1 MALNEDEQTD
11 AVFQSVRTEVDPV
24 SGNEVPPG
32 SLPEEV
38 RDDIPA
44 MLSEGEYVVP
54 ADVLRFYG
62 VKFFE
67 DLRRKAKDGLAKM
80 EEDGRIGGEPIEDE
94 EDQMD
99 LPFSDEELETME
111 MDEGGLVGFSNG
123 GLPEDTQVDIDPG
136 AAFTQD
142 PNDPTQ
148 VIMNYGGGTSSGGY
162 SFVKFY
168 GPDGQEIEVP
178 FYNGMQIGSAPEG
191 YTMEAPAEEE
201 VVNNNND
208 DPNEGL
214 ADSVRAAERKSR
226 NIDYNTADY
235 AGLKEGVNRYHS
247 SRALPILSGILTGG
261 VGTAVFGAARKF
273 DQKKLLAAIDR
284 KIDMVKKPDQVKM
297 FQDLRKG
304 LTDREYY
311 NKNYKEKFDFGK
323 TFLGDLLGVG
333 EGDDF
338 GLSQERIDA
347 MKKQPEFKY
356 NTVNGQLSDKPNP
369 SYPWAGSERKAYDA
383 AVQRGD
389 DTIVAHFQAIDRL
402 RSGQNDFYDA
412 YSKLKTPEEREAFK
426 RDAIRGNMSKYSVQQ
441 AIDFKGSLHR
451 AIMDDTVIRSGGA
464 FSKYVLKDP
473 LTATNSGI
481 GQGGSNSQP
490 TTTSTGPGSN
500 ASSNQSAAQTALNSS
515 AAAQQTSD
523 IIAASD
529 TGGPSGAA
537 NQANTAAQAQQIQ
550 ENLESAAQNPS
561 GTISLKEGGLASK
574 TKKKKSKT

>member
-136 AAFTQD
+136 ADFTQD

-178 FYNGMQIGSAPEG
+178 FYNGMQIGVAPEG
-191 YTMEAPAEEE
+191 YTMEAPAEEK

-214 ADSVRAAERKSR
+214 ADSVRAAEKKSR

-347 MKKQPEFKY
+347 MKKQPQFKY
-356 NTVNGQLSDKPNP
+356 NTKYENLSDKPNP
-369 SYPWAGSERKAYDA
+369 DYPWAGTERKAYDA

-402 RSGQNDFYDA
+402 RWKQNSFMDENMTRAQGAALGLSDFDMA
-412 YSKLKTPEEREAFK
+412 
-426 RDAIRGNMSKYSVQQ
+426 Q
-441 AIDFKGSLHR
+441 AEKFGGSLHR
-451 AIMDDTVIRSGGA
+451 SIHAGTAERSGGA
-464 FSKYVLKDP
+464 FSKYVP
-473 LTATNSGI
+473 VEETNESGS
-481 GQGGSNSQP
+481 SNSIVPNNSSNDNNPPPP
-490 TTTSTGPGSN
+490 TTTSSNIVTG
-500 ASSNQSAAQTALNSS
+500 
-515 AAAQQTSD
+515 SD
-523 IIAASD
+523 LDKYEQAGVDDEDAFEDIGV
-529 TGGPSGAA
+529 TPSGP
-537 NQANTAAQAQQIQ
+537 NYG
-550 ENLESAAQNPS
+550 PP
-561 GTISLKEGGLASK
+561 GT
-574 TKKKKSKT
+574 

>member
-178 FYNGMQIGSAPEG
+178 FYNGMQIGVAPEG
-191 YTMEAPAEEE
+191 YTMEAPAEEK

-214 ADSVRAAERKSR
+214 ADSVRAAEKKSR
-226 NIDYNTADY
+226 NIDYNTADL
-235 AGLKEGVNRYHS
+235 AGLKEGVNRYHA
-247 SRALPILSGILTGG
+247 SRALPILSGI
-261 VGTAVFGAARKF
+261 
-273 DQKKLLAAIDR
+273 
-284 KIDMVKKPDQVKM
+284 
-297 FQDLRKG
+297 
-304 LTDREYY
+304 
-311 NKNYKEKFDFGK
+311 
-323 TFLGDLLGVG
+323 
-333 EGDDF
+333 
-338 GLSQERIDA
+338 
-347 MKKQPEFKY
+347 
-356 NTVNGQLSDKPNP
+356 
-369 SYPWAGSERKAYDA
+369 
-383 AVQRGD
+383 
-389 DTIVAHFQAIDRL
+389 
-402 RSGQNDFYDA
+402 
-412 YSKLKTPEEREAFK
+412 
-426 RDAIRGNMSKYSVQQ
+426 
-441 AIDFKGSLHR
+441 
-451 AIMDDTVIRSGGA
+451 
-464 FSKYVLKDP
+464 
-473 LTATNSGI
+473 
-481 GQGGSNSQP
+481 
-490 TTTSTGPGSN
+490 
-500 ASSNQSAAQTALNSS
+500 
-515 AAAQQTSD
+515 
-523 IIAASD
+523 
-529 TGGPSGAA
+529 
-537 NQANTAAQAQQIQ
+537 
-550 ENLESAAQNPS
+550 
-561 GTISLKEGGLASK
+561 
-574 TKKKKSKT
+574 

>member
-178 FYNGMQIGSAPEG
+178 FYNGMQIGVAPEG
-191 YTMEAPAEEE
+191 YTMEAPAEEK

-214 ADSVRAAERKSR
+214 ADSVRAAEKKSR
-226 NIDYNTADY
+226 NIDYNTADL
-235 AGLKEGVNRYHS
+235 AGLKEGVNRYHA

-273 DQKKLLAAIDR
+273 EQKKLLSAIDKR
-284 KIDMVKKPDQVKM
+284 IDGADNPAQQEM
-297 FQDLRKG
+297 FENLRKG

-347 MKKQPEFKY
+347 MKKQPQFKY
-356 NTVNGQLSDKPNP
+356 NTANDQLSDKPNP
-369 SYPWAGSERKAYDA
+369 SYPWAGTERKAYDA

-389 DTIVAHFQAIDRL
+389 DAVVAHFQAIDRM
-402 RSGQNDFYDA
+402 RKGQNDFYDK

-473 LTATNSGI
+473 LTAT
-481 GQGGSNSQP
+481 QGGSEPPPPPAPIVSGN
-490 TTTSTGPGSN
+490 GG
-500 ASSNQSAAQTALNSS
+500 SSNDPPSPTITSSNIVTGSDLDKYVEEDEEDQFENIGVTSASQV
-515 AAAQQTSD
+515 D
-523 IIAASD
+523 EEDASNIED
-529 TGGPSGAA
+529 
-537 NQANTAAQAQQIQ
+537 
-550 ENLESAAQNPS
+550 L
-561 GTISLKEGGLASK
+561 
-574 TKKKKSKT
+574 

>member
-178 FYNGMQIGSAPEG
+178 FYNGMQIGVAPEG
-191 YTMEAPAEEE
+191 YTMEAPAEEK

-273 DQKKLLAAIDR
+273 EQKKLLSAIDKR
-284 KIDMVKKPDQVKM
+284 IDGADNPAQQEM
-297 FQDLRKG
+297 FENLRKG

-347 MKKQPEFKY
+347 MKKQPQFKY
-356 NTVNGQLSDKPNP
+356 NTANDQLSDKPNP
-369 SYPWAGSERKAYDA
+369 SYPWAGTERKAYDA

-389 DTIVAHFQAIDRL
+389 DAVVAHFQAIDRM
-402 RSGQNDFYDA
+402 RKGQNDFYDK

-473 LTATNSGI
+473 LTAT
-481 GQGGSNSQP
+481 QGGSEPPPPPAPIVSGN
-490 TTTSTGPGSN
+490 GG
-500 ASSNQSAAQTALNSS
+500 SSNDPPSPTITSSNIVTGSDLDKYVEEDEEDQFENIGVTSASQV
-515 AAAQQTSD
+515 D
-523 IIAASD
+523 EEDASNIED
-529 TGGPSGAA
+529 
-537 NQANTAAQAQQIQ
+537 
-550 ENLESAAQNPS
+550 L
-561 GTISLKEGGLASK
+561 
-574 TKKKKSKT
+574 